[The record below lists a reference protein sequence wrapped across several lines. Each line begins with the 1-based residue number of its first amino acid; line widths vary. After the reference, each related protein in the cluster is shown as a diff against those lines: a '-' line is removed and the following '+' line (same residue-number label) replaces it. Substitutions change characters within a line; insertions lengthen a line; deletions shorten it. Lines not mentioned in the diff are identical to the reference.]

1 MGSKSSKLKV
11 TPVTHFGKSINELQ
25 KIGAIKNTSARY
37 ERAHAVFLSVRS
49 HAEKQ
54 LVSRLPLSKLAPRL
68 QRRNF
73 IAMQPV
79 NESDR
84 IESLD
89 VLRGFSLLGILLLN
103 IMGFGFIAAAYTTP
117 GLIVTSTADLV
128 TWAGVELFAEGAMR
142 ALFSILFGAGVLL
155 FLGKDSHSRGW
166 LHFKRTTW
174 LLIFGLANGY
184 ILLWTGDILVTYAL
198 AGFLLYFMRNL
209 TGQTLLKLSIT
220 ALVLIS
226 LYNTAMHFGL
236 KYLRDSA
243 QAVAALEAQ
252 GSDVPKSLKESA
264 EEWIAFKSE
273 VSPAP
278 DVIVEETEQRSTSY
292 RSAFLWTLD
301 HNTEI
306 LSSTLWQILLPDA
319 LVLMILGMALFRLG
333 ILQGN
338 AADHIYWKMMI
349 YGFSTG
355 LVINSFEV
363 WYAIQSQ
370 LAVIEAFTILS
381 PTYHLGRVAMALGW
395 VGALILMI
403 KRGGIG
409 WRLGNVGRM
418 ALTNYLMQSLICLF
432 IFTGAGLGLVNQIA
446 LPQTYLLVL
455 MIWVF
460 QLMFSTW
467 WLQRFYYGPME
478 WLWRALTYGRR
489 PIFLR
494 TVR

>member
-1 MGSKSSKLKV
+1 ML
-11 TPVTHFGKSINELQ
+11 F
-25 KIGAIKNTSARY
+25 
-37 ERAHAVFLSVRS
+37 RS
-49 HAEKQ
+49 
-54 LVSRLPLSKLAPRL
+54 
-68 QRRNF
+68 
-73 IAMQPV
+73 
-79 NESDR
+79 
-84 IESLD
+84 
-89 VLRGFSLLGILLLN
+89 
-103 IMGFGFIAAAYTTP
+103 
-117 GLIVTSTADLV
+117 
-128 TWAGVELFAEGAMR
+128 
-142 ALFSILFGAGVLL
+142 
-155 FLGKDSHSRGW
+155 
-166 LHFKRTTW
+166 
-174 LLIFGLANGY
+174 
-184 ILLWTGDILVTYAL
+184 
-198 AGFLLYFMRNL
+198 
-209 TGQTLLKLSIT
+209 
-220 ALVLIS
+220 IS

-446 LPQTYLLVL
+446 LPKTYLLVL

>member
-1 MGSKSSKLKV
+1 
-11 TPVTHFGKSINELQ
+11 
-25 KIGAIKNTSARY
+25 
-37 ERAHAVFLSVRS
+37 
-49 HAEKQ
+49 
-54 LVSRLPLSKLAPRL
+54 
-68 QRRNF
+68 
-73 IAMQPV
+73 
-79 NESDR
+79 
-84 IESLD
+84 
-89 VLRGFSLLGILLLN
+89 
-103 IMGFGFIAAAYTTP
+103 
-117 GLIVTSTADLV
+117 
-128 TWAGVELFAEGAMR
+128 
-142 ALFSILFGAGVLL
+142 
-155 FLGKDSHSRGW
+155 
-166 LHFKRTTW
+166 
-174 LLIFGLANGY
+174 
-184 ILLWTGDILVTYAL
+184 
-198 AGFLLYFMRNL
+198 
-209 TGQTLLKLSIT
+209 
-220 ALVLIS
+220 
-226 LYNTAMHFGL
+226 
-236 KYLRDSA
+236 
-243 QAVAALEAQ
+243 
-252 GSDVPKSLKESA
+252 
-264 EEWIAFKSE
+264 
-273 VSPAP
+273 
-278 DVIVEETEQRSTSY
+278 
-292 RSAFLWTLD
+292 
-301 HNTEI
+301 
-306 LSSTLWQILLPDA
+306 A